1 MEKTYTIKEVEYL
14 IRKAL
19 YEITGTARQKNP
31 INSWL
36 NENLYDG
43 KYFTEFIKV
52 RIYIPVD
59 KQTDFWYAKL
69 NGMVFNVKQCSSKG
83 EMSDTIGTGKYD
95 PQECYIVI
103 DGEQKSNVILK
114 QDCKII

>member
-1 MEKTYTIKEVEYL
+1 MEKTYTIKDMEECFNNAKTPLKFGSFEEY
-14 IRKAL
+14 KK
-19 YEITGTARQKNP
+19 Y
-31 INSWL
+31 L
-36 NENLYDG
+36 NWGNNH
-43 KYFTEFIKV
+43 KPTNIKV

-69 NGMVFNVKQCSSKG
+69 NGMVYNVKQCSSKG

-114 QDCKII
+114 QDCKLI